1 MSNVI
6 PLHSPDYLRQAY
18 ELIDGLLDDD
28 LTYEQQTKID
38 GALELIQMQIEVK
51 SAGLL
56 PSQNNT
62 RPVH

>member
-6 PLHSPDYLRQAY
+6 PLHSHDYLRQAY
-18 ELIDGLLDDD
+18 ELIDGLLDGD

-51 SAGLL
+51 SAGFL
-56 PSQNNT
+56 PSQDNT